1 MTPPLFALTGLTLVL
16 LTAVATVPE
25 LLRVNEPRVNLPPAQ
40 ETRPP
45 WVVVRSGAGSWFL
58 NGSPIQAVAL
68 VSHLKAAPPGGT
80 VRFLASSALATGEV
94 SRSLA
99 WLRQQSRQP
108 VLLELAWNP
117 R

>member
-1 MTPPLFALTGLTLVL
+1 MTTPLFALTALTVVL

-25 LLRVNEPRVNLPPAQ
+25 LLRLKDPRVTLAPPQ
-40 ETRPP
+40 ESRAP
-45 WVVVRSGAGSWFL
+45 WVVVRAGGGSWFL
-58 NGSPIQAVAL
+58 NGSPIGAVAL
-68 VSHLKAAPPGGT
+68 AAQLKSAPPEGS
-80 VRFLASSALATGEV
+80 VRLLVSSALATGEV

-108 VLLELAWNP
+108 VLLELAQGP

>member
-16 LTAVATVPE
+16 LSAVATVPE
-25 LLRVNEPRVNLPPAQ
+25 LLRVKDPRVNLPPAQ
-40 ETRPP
+40 ESRPP
-45 WVVVRSGAGSWFL
+45 WVVVRSGTGSWFL
-58 NGSPIQAVAL
+58 NGSPIQAVVL
-68 VSHLKAAPPGGT
+68 MSHLKAAPPEGT

-99 WLRQQSRQP
+99 WLRRQSRQP
-108 VLLELAWNP
+108 VLLELAQNP